1 MSSLANT
8 VTPHVV
14 LMDEFVVSTAA
25 PPEEEA
31 GFANPTTVESFADIS
46 AYVTITGISTR
57 RDPAVVSRVEG
68 GRGDEFALQ
77 MEFAIIDQGLQLFGF
92 RPRSGAETLPVIASR
107 GFMEGGGFETGD
119 DALLYINRQYVAVTF
134 VGVVDYFPSWDPTQ
148 REELLVA
155 NLDTLQAIAARVP
168 LLASGAY
175 PREAW
180 IGDVTGLDL
189 SPEALQIGPG
199 AAPGVIL
206 TEALRQEAASDPL
219 IAASWE
225 GILFI
230 SFASVLLL
238 TALGFVVYSFLT
250 AQARSLEFAILRT
263 MGFSTR
269 QIFGLVSFEQLFVI
283 VAGVLVGTLLGMP
296 LSGLMIDFMG
306 VTEHGEEVVPPIV
319 TEISW
324 STVLTVYSL
333 LAVVFVATII
343 ALALL
348 YSRLSVHRALRMG
361 EL

>member
-1 MSSLANT
+1 
-8 VTPHVV
+8 
-14 LMDEFVVSTAA
+14 
-25 PPEEEA
+25 
-31 GFANPTTVESFADIS
+31 
-46 AYVTITGISTR
+46 
-57 RDPAVVSRVEG
+57 
-68 GRGDEFALQ
+68 
-77 MEFAIIDQGLQLFGF
+77 
-92 RPRSGAETLPVIASR
+92 
-107 GFMEGGGFETGD
+107 
-119 DALLYINRQYVAVTF
+119 
-134 VGVVDYFPSWDPTQ
+134 VDYFPSWDPTQ

-180 IGDVTGLDL
+180 IGDVTGLEL
-189 SPEALQIGPG
+189 SPETLQIGPG